1 VVSFTVP
8 YNGGLDP
15 AGTSTKF
22 VSLKFGYQFWDFKSQ
37 GQIWTDLAF
46 VFWGTVQAFNVGGCY
61 LGILKGQAYGGPQL
75 SHSSQRYAACFLFT
89 FSSVTLHKGTHP
101 PTSCKCE
108 GWRVAEAEQRVMEGP
123 VERNG
128 QGHGFNWELASST
141 EDPVEDG
148 RSSKELQPVE
158 EQGRKTVLKC

>member
-1 VVSFTVP
+1 MFGQLEFGLTGTVLGLTFWPRPNKGKFEATGAAGFKASYVVSFTVP

-22 VSLKFGYQFWDFKSQ
+22 VSLKFGYQFWDSKSQ

-108 GWRVAEAEQRVMEGP
+108 G
-123 VERNG
+123 
-128 QGHGFNWELASST
+128 
-141 EDPVEDG
+141 
-148 RSSKELQPVE
+148 
-158 EQGRKTVLKC
+158 